1 MEPEEA
7 EAFEQL
13 TNFQAIL
20 KMRKWDESAKDTTI
34 EVGVSPELSENDDG
48 CEGYQQWEVRGDD

>member
-1 MEPEEA
+1 MDPEEA

-48 CEGYQQWEVRGDD
+48 CEGHQQ